1 MKQNLERTAERL
13 FVLINTN
20 LRPEHDTE
28 CNMIMDVFLEEEFTL
43 DELKRL
49 LIYLLS
55 KVKTENRQDVQKKI
69 EREVGLLEDAVK

>member
-20 LRPEHDTE
+20 LMPEYDTE

-49 LIYLLS
+49 LIYLLE
-55 KVKTENRQDVQKKI
+55 KVKADHKQDIQVKI

>member
-1 MKQNLERTAERL
+1 MRNLEKTAERL
-13 FVLINTN
+13 FVLMNTN
-20 LRPEHDTE
+20 LMPEHDAE

-49 LIYLLS
+49 MLFLLD
-55 KVKTENRQDVQKKI
+55 KVKDDHRLEVQKKI

>member
-1 MKQNLERTAERL
+1 MRNLEKTAERL
-13 FVLINTN
+13 FVLMNTS
-20 LRPEHDTE
+20 LMPEYDAE

-49 LIYLLS
+49 MLFLLD
-55 KVKTENRQDVQKKI
+55 KVKDDHRQEVQKKI

>member
-1 MKQNLERTAERL
+1 MKQNIERTAERL

-20 LRPEHDTE
+20 LMPEHDSE